1 MKKMKNRFCYANCNV
16 PSDDLFLFLTTMTT
30 KTQPWRRWRLGGRPI
45 GKVVMRGSCLLN
57 SAWPAGAGLHQT
69 HAGLASFMQVDVGGD
84 PAGLRDEFELT
95 GIGLLTAAA
104 AAIASEFAVISA
116 NTFAVTGGRRS
127 PPFLTS

>member
-1 MKKMKNRFCYANCNV
+1 
-16 PSDDLFLFLTTMTT
+16 
-30 KTQPWRRWRLGGRPI
+30 
-45 GKVVMRGSCLLN
+45 MRGSCLLN

-84 PAGLRDEFELT
+84 PAGLRDDELT
-95 GIGLLTAAA
+95 GIGLTAAA

-116 NTFAVTGGRRS
+116 NAFAVTGGRS

>member
-1 MKKMKNRFCYANCNV
+1 
-16 PSDDLFLFLTTMTT
+16 
-30 KTQPWRRWRLGGRPI
+30 
-45 GKVVMRGSCLLN
+45 MRGSCLLN

-84 PAGLRDEFELT
+84 PAGLRDDELT
-95 GIGLLTAAA
+95 GGLTATA

-116 NTFAVTGGRRS
+116 NAFAVTGGGGRS

>member
-1 MKKMKNRFCYANCNV
+1 
-16 PSDDLFLFLTTMTT
+16 
-30 KTQPWRRWRLGGRPI
+30 
-45 GKVVMRGSCLLN
+45 MRGSCLLN

-84 PAGLRDEFELT
+84 PAGLRDDELT
-95 GIGLLTAAA
+95 GGLTATA

-116 NTFAVTGGRRS
+116 NAFAVTGGRS